1 MSFRLGRSSRHLL
14 LRPRS
19 QLPAAHIARLTT
31 STTPPTPPPLPSN
44 NVEKK
49 PVINIEDTL
58 AATKAYLEKVQL
70 DLKPRIDPYIEK
82 LNQASEQLK
91 RLTSD
96 VGDSKEALKR
106 ASKAL
111 NELTGYDQIDSV
123 KQKVNDQALLFEATR
138 DQVQQAKRDY
148 EQAIETRSNTQ
159 RGINE
164 LLQRKHLWT
173 ADDVTQFTELY
184 RLEHSHSQAETIAKD
199 AYQSCEK
206 KMDREYMEL
215 ARSIMERYHEEQLW
229 SDKIRSVSTYG
240 TWALMVVNLL
250 LFVTVQT
257 VFEPRKRKRL
267 TDRFEELLVSKVEEE
282 EEKFRH
288 VFESLDE
295 KDKMLLQQQVAVM
308 ETLNSLVEHPL
319 FDQETLVSLKEA
331 SKQNMYPV
339 PISPVIPDVE
349 AVDEPTAATKDDTLN
364 APVVDEPIVTK
375 EDTSN
380 VVVEEKDEEAVI
392 KDNTLNNEDL
402 SKLLLLTPANF
413 DDTPFL
419 KPTTTTTTTTA
430 TTISLSKTDLVLYS
444 IESAIAGGLATAL
457 VVYFFR

>member
-1 MSFRLGRSSRHLL
+1 MSFRLIRSSRHLL

-19 QLPAAHIARLTT
+19 QLNGTYIARLTT
-31 STTPPTPPPLPSN
+31 STPPPPPPSS

-70 DLKPRIDPYIEK
+70 DIKPRIDPYLEK

-184 RLEHSHSQAETIAKD
+184 RLEHSHSQAEMIAKD

-339 PISPVIPDVE
+339 PISPVIPNV
-349 AVDEPTAATKDDTLN
+349 AVVDEPTVVKDGVSN
-364 APVVDEPIVTK
+364 VPVVDEPIVTK

-380 VVVEEKDEEAVI
+380 VVVVEPVI
-392 KDNTLNNEDL
+392 KDNTLKNEDL
-402 SKLLLLTPANF
+402 FKLLLLTPANF
-413 DDTPFL
+413 DDAPFFKSKTNL
-419 KPTTTTTTTTA
+419 TTTT

-444 IESAIAGGLATAL
+444 IESAIAGGLA
-457 VVYFFR
+457 

>member
-1 MSFRLGRSSRHLL
+1 MSFRLIRSSRHLL

-19 QLPAAHIARLTT
+19 QLNGTHIARLTT
-31 STTPPTPPPLPSN
+31 STPPPPPPSS

-70 DLKPRIDPYIEK
+70 DIKPRIDPYLEK

-184 RLEHSHSQAETIAKD
+184 RLEHSHSQAEMIAKD

-339 PISPVIPDVE
+339 PISPVIPNV
-349 AVDEPTAATKDDTLN
+349 AVVDEPTVVKDGVSN
-364 APVVDEPIVTK
+364 VPVVDEPIVTK

-380 VVVEEKDEEAVI
+380 VVVVEPVI
-392 KDNTLNNEDL
+392 KDNTLKNEDL
-402 SKLLLLTPANF
+402 FKLLLLTPANF
-413 DDTPFL
+413 DDAPFFKSKTNL
-419 KPTTTTTTTTA
+419 TTTT

-457 VVYFFR
+457 AVYFFR

>member
-1 MSFRLGRSSRHLL
+1 MSFRLIRSSRHLL

-19 QLPAAHIARLTT
+19 QLPAALIARLIT
-31 STTPPTPPPLPSN
+31 STTPPPPSPPPPSN

-70 DLKPRIDPYIEK
+70 DMKPRIDPYIEK
-82 LNQASEQLK
+82 LNQASEHLK

-123 KQKVNDQALLFEATR
+123 KQKVNDQALLFEVTR

-184 RLEHSHSQAETIAKD
+184 RLEHSHSQAEMISKD

-267 TDRFEELLVSKVEEE
+267 TDRFEELLISKVEEE

-331 SKQNMYPV
+331 SKRNMYPV
-339 PISPVIPDVE
+339 PISPVIPDV
-349 AVDEPTAATKDDTLN
+349 AVVDEPTVTKDDTLKVT
-364 APVVDEPIVTK
+364 VVDEPIVKK

-380 VVVEEKDEEAVI
+380 VVVVDDDDDDDDEPVI
-392 KDNTLNNEDL
+392 KDNTLNDEDL

-413 DDTPFL
+413 DDAPFL
-419 KPTTTTTTTTA
+419 KPTTTTTT
-430 TTISLSKTDLVLYS
+430 ISLSKTDLPQH
-444 IESAIAGGLATAL
+444 
-457 VVYFFR
+457 